1 MFTRRVASALRQ
13 QQWTTIVIEFVLV
26 IAGVLI
32 ALQLDQWKDELAEN
46 AEEQRLLVAFLEDVR
61 QDILDLENLK
71 NVLDS
76 VSEFGATAISS
87 FEQSDCVDTCWSTL
101 VAFFHASQWMD
112 VQLNKATYDEMRRK
126 GLPRDASLRSDLAR
140 YYAQNQ
146 LSAAI
151 FSELPRY
158 RELIRSIIPAATQ
171 QYFWAECYRLEGRH
185 QYLIAD
191 CDAPLSEDR
200 AREIVDDL
208 RKNAEAKMSLNYW
221 LSTVAVVNSTVDAQI
236 SGADSVIRSISNFV
250 EEMQ

>member
-71 NVLDS
+71 DVLDS
-76 VSEFGATAISS
+76 VSQFGATAVLS
-87 FEQSDCVDTCWSTL
+87 FEQGDCVDTCWSTL

-158 RELIRSIIPAATQ
+158 RELVRSIIPAATQ
-171 QYFWAECYRLEGRH
+171 QYLWAECYRLEGRH

-208 RKNAEAKMSLNYW
+208 RKNAEARMSLNYW

-236 SGADSVIRSISNFV
+236 SEADPVIRSISNIV